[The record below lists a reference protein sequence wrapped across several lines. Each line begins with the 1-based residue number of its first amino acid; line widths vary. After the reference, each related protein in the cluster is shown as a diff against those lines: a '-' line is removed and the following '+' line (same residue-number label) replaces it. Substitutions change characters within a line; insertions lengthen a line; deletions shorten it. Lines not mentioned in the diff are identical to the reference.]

1 MCWSGVYLLKI
12 HRLLIDQMALA
23 LKDIFST
30 DHHAHKV
37 IESYLKKNRKW
48 GSRDRRFFAESVYDL
63 VRFWRLYWSLA
74 GYSDQ
79 DYRQG
84 DNMSLGQIERV
95 WATYYMSK
103 TGEQIPWPEFDNIN
117 VHTIEERRKKI
128 TDEGILISYPDNL
141 IQILKAEWKDQ
152 WLEMAKSLNE
162 AADVYLRTNSLK
174 GSRDSLAQKLNQEDI
189 LVQNVSDDLTALKLS
204 ERKNVFVSPSFK
216 EGLFEVQDLGSQK
229 IAPFLKIEPGQR
241 VIDACA
247 GAGGKSLHLACL
259 MKNKGRIVAL
269 DIYDRKLEELRT
281 RAKRN
286 GVDIIETRLI
296 ESTKVIKRL
305 EKAADRVLLDVP
317 CSGLGV
323 LRRNP
328 DKKWKV
334 SAAEIE
340 RLTQLQW
347 QILTSYS
354 EMTKPGGYLVYA
366 TCSLLPSENELQVK
380 RFVAE
385 RGDFWEL
392 EEELFLRPDKN
403 ATDGFYAARLKRR
416 Q

>member
-1 MCWSGVYLLKI
+1 MKI

-23 LKDIFST
+23 IKDIFST
-30 DHHAHKV
+30 QHHAHKV

-63 VRFWRLYWSLA
+63 VRSWRLYWSLA
-74 GYSDQ
+74 GFSDL

-84 DNMSLGQIERV
+84 ETMSTGQIERV
-95 WATYYMSK
+95 WATYYVCK
-103 TGEQIPWPEFDNIN
+103 NHEPIPWPEFDNIDR
-117 VHTIEERRKKI
+117 HQIEERRKKI
-128 TDEGILISYPDNL
+128 TSEGILLSYPDEL
-141 IQILKAEWKDQ
+141 LKILKDEWKAD
-152 WLEMAKSLNE
+152 WNSLAKSLNE
-162 AADVYLRTNSLK
+162 PADVYLRTNSLK
-174 GSRDSLAQKLNQEDI
+174 TSRDSLASRLNQEEI
-189 LVQNVSDDLTALKLS
+189 HVEKVASDPLALRLT
-204 ERKNVFVSPSFK
+204 ERKNVFVSPTFQ

-229 IAPFLKIEPGQR
+229 IGPFLKVEPGLR

-259 MKNKGRIVAL
+259 MKNKGKIIAL
-269 DIYDRKLEELRT
+269 DIYDRKLDELRT

-296 ESTKVIKRL
+296 ENTKVIKRL

-334 SAAEIE
+334 TGADIQ
-340 RLTQLQW
+340 RLTELQW
-347 QILTSYS
+347 QILTGYS
-354 EMTKPGGYLVYA
+354 DMTKPGGYLVYA
-366 TCSLLPSENELQVK
+366 TCSLLPSENERQVK
-380 RFVAE
+380 RFMSE
-385 RGDFWEL
+385 RGTDWEL
-392 EEELFLRPDKN
+392 EEEVFLRPDKDP
-403 ATDGFYAARLKRR
+403 TDGFYAARLKRR